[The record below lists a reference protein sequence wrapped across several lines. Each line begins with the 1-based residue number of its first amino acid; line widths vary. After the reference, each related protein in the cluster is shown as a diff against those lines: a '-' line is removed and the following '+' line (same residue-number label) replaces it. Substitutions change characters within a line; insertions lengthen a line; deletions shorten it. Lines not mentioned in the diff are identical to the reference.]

1 MKSKTD
7 RRVKIGIIGCGAI
20 GSRIAKSIKKDF
32 KKDFPLTGLYDIDPK
47 VADRLSKSLSLRN
60 VVKNSVSE
68 LIKSCDCMVEAVTA
82 KNTRSIIRQALEAKR
97 SVLSMSVGKLLHS
110 SDLFRLAKQNNC
122 HLLLPS
128 GAIAGIDAIKAASLV
143 GIDTI
148 TLTTRKPPVGFDNN
162 PYLIKKGVDPS
173 KITKETLIFKG
184 TVTAAVKAFPRNV
197 NVAAT
202 LALASQTRNKIII
215 RIIVSPKYKTN
226 SHTIELTGKFGRIV
240 TQTDNFVCPDNPK
253 TSYLAVLSGLQ
264 TLKQYCTGV
273 FIGT

>member
-1 MKSKTD
+1 
-7 RRVKIGIIGCGAI
+7 
-20 GSRIAKSIKKDF
+20 
-32 KKDFPLTGLYDIDPK
+32 
-47 VADRLSKSLSLRN
+47 
-60 VVKNSVSE
+60 
-68 LIKSCDCMVEAVTA
+68 MVEAVSA
-82 KNTRSIIRQALEAKR
+82 KNTRTIIRQALEAKR
-97 SVLSMSVGKLLHS
+97 SVLSMSVGKLLNAS
-110 SDLFRLAKQNNC
+110 GLFRLARKNKC

-143 GIDTI
+143 GIDKM
-148 TLTTRKPPVGFDNN
+148 TLTTRKPPTGFTHN
-162 PYLIKKGVDPS
+162 PYLIKKGIDPS
-173 KITKETLIFKG
+173 KITKETVIFKG
-184 TVTAAVKAFPRNV
+184 NVAAAVKAFPRNI

-202 LALASQTRNKIII
+202 LALASQSRKKIII

-226 SHTIELTGKFGRIV
+226 SHTIELTGTFGRIV